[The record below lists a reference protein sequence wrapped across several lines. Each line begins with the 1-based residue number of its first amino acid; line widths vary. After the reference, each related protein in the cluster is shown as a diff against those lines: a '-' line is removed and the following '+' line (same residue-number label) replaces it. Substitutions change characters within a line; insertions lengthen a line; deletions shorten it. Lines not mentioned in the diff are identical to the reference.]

1 MEEIKKIYFKY
12 RTEAV
17 EARAETKM
25 YKDLLKTLL
34 SYVYFG
40 DKSKLEISPMGV
52 TVFNLFK
59 TLKNDLNLHT
69 ICANDDFVLN
79 NKTNEELIVLR
90 NKINHLLK
98 KKQND

>member
-40 DKSKLEISPMGV
+40 DKSKLEISPMNV

-59 TLKNDLNLHT
+59 TLKNDLNIST
-69 ICANDDFVLN
+69 ITDNDEFMLR
-79 NKTNEELIVLR
+79 NKTNEELIALK

-98 KKQND
+98 KK

>member
-40 DKSKLEISPMGV
+40 DKSKLEISPMNV

-59 TLKNDLNLHT
+59 TLKNDLNLLT
-69 ICANDDFVLN
+69 ITDNDEFMLR
-79 NKTNEELIVLR
+79 NKTTEELIALK

-98 KKQND
+98 KK

>member
-34 SYVYFG
+34 SYIYFG
-40 DKSKLEISPMGV
+40 DKSKLEISPMNV

-59 TLKNDLNLHT
+59 TLKNDLNLLT
-69 ICANDDFVLN
+69 ITDNDEFMLR
-79 NKTNEELIVLR
+79 NKTNEELIALK

-98 KKQND
+98 KK